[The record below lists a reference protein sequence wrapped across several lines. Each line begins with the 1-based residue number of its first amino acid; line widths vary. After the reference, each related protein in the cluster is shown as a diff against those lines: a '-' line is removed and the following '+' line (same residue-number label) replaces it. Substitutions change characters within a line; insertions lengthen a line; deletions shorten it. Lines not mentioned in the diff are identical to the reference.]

1 MAQIVGTERRREFCC
16 LTKLGN
22 DLTNAAFGQRSALT
36 EKEMPIWPAT
46 PGSNCFSPFRRTF
59 SPVFRQMFAVVEIDI
74 ERFARFLDERDLA
87 MLESFATS
95 NDEQAA
101 PN

>member
-1 MAQIVGTERRREFCC
+1 MVGVARSRESGC
-16 LTKLGN
+16 LASFGKA
-22 DLTNAAFGQRSALT
+22 LTNAAFGQRSALT

-59 SPVFRQMFAVVEIDI
+59 SPVFRQMFAVVEIDC